1 MIEKVKLDPLHSSN
15 IEFISERWYQV
26 QQALLMGSQR
36 NNLNSIHVP
45 SQECQI
51 TLRHSDQIETDN
63 ITASVSLLIL
73 VKWGASSRWSS
84 AEVGRFT
91 GG

>member
-36 NNLNSIHVP
+36 NNLNSPPGIYGP
-45 SQECQI
+45 ARS
-51 TLRHSDQIETDN
+51 ETDHSE
-63 ITASVSLLIL
+63 SVLPIKIFLDPGL
-73 VKWGASSRWSS
+73 VLD
-84 AEVGRFT
+84 F
-91 GG
+91 

>member
-36 NNLNSIHVP
+36 HRVMQYKGAGDAAPNS
-45 SQECQI
+45 
-51 TLRHSDQIETDN
+51 T
-63 ITASVSLLIL
+63 
-73 VKWGASSRWSS
+73 K
-84 AEVGRFT
+84 
-91 GG
+91 

>member
-36 NNLNSIHVP
+36 NNLNSTHDHREDAP
-45 SQECQI
+45 N
-51 TLRHSDQIETDN
+51 LN
-63 ITASVSLLIL
+63 
-73 VKWGASSRWSS
+73 
-84 AEVGRFT
+84 
-91 GG
+91 

>member
-36 NNLNSIHVP
+36 NNLNSPPGIYEP
-45 SQECQI
+45 PCYG
-51 TLRHSDQIETDN
+51 TDRSE
-63 ITASVSLLIL
+63 SVSDIEIFLGPGL
-73 VKWGASSRWSS
+73 VLD
-84 AEVGRFT
+84 F
-91 GG
+91 

>member
-36 NNLNSIHVP
+36 NNLNSP
-45 SQECQI
+45 PGSMDRPAT
-51 TLRHSDQIETDN
+51 TL
-63 ITASVSLLIL
+63 
-73 VKWGASSRWSS
+73 
-84 AEVGRFT
+84 VGVENRQNT
-91 GG
+91 

>member
-36 NNLNSIHVP
+36 NNLNSTKVQYLKNCNREKQGKIRP
-45 SQECQI
+45 
-51 TLRHSDQIETDN
+51 
-63 ITASVSLLIL
+63 
-73 VKWGASSRWSS
+73 
-84 AEVGRFT
+84 
-91 GG
+91 